1 MNDQRATGA
10 ASDPSGDQRLDGNAV
25 AGVLA
30 ALFGEDITVVPG
42 RCDQCG
48 TVNVIGAMRAY
59 VRSPGIVLRC
69 PACDGVVLRV
79 VETRESTYLDVR
91 GAAFLR
97 FTRR

>member
-1 MNDQRATGA
+1 MNDERATDA
-10 ASDPSGDQRLDGNAV
+10 ATDPTADQLDGNAV
-25 AGVLA
+25 AGLLA
-30 ALFGEDITVVPG
+30 SIFGEDVTVVPG

-48 TVNVIGAMRAY
+48 AVNVLGAMRAY
-59 VRSPGIVLRC
+59 VRAPGAVVRC

-79 VETRESTYLDVR
+79 VETPESTYLDVR